1 MSAPAQQRSIADLV
15 ARIDAEMPA
24 RRSRIV
30 GFLASQ
36 SGEGTTTLA
45 RAFAQAHAENMGRNV
60 LLLSTTLPKGDRPSV
75 IDAVRDG
82 QRMHTAMERVG
93 LGLTEA
99 ALGVGNDGR
108 RNAAWSLVAS
118 PELWRALRESFELIV
133 VDIQSA
139 DASDAAFKVSPLCD
153 GVVVVLEAARTRAPV
168 VTQLLHNLQSVHA
181 RVLGTVLNKR
191 RFHLPAKLY
200 RWL

>member
-15 ARIDAEMPA
+15 ARIDAELPA
-24 RRSRIV
+24 RGSRII
-30 GFLASQ
+30 GFLASHR
-36 SGEGTTTLA
+36 GEGTSTLA
-45 RAFAQAHAENMGRNV
+45 QAFARSHAEAMGRSV
-60 LLLSTTLPKGDRPSV
+60 LLLSTALPVGGRPSV

-82 QRMHTAMERVG
+82 QRLHTAMDKVG
-93 LGLTEA
+93 MGLTEA
-99 ALGVGNDGR
+99 ALGIGNDGR

-118 PELWRALRESFELIV
+118 AELWRALRESFELIV
-133 VDIQSA
+133 VDIKSA
-139 DASDAAFKVSPLCD
+139 DASEAAFKVSPLCD

-191 RFHLPAKLY
+191 RFHLPSKLY